1 MYEEQQRMMQQQ
13 EESSMQQQSFSSS
26 SVQKQQQQQTSS
38 SSSSSMR
45 QEQSSS
51 SSSMRQEQS
60 SSMQMQQE
68 TKMTK
73 KVHQVRWILVAFNLK
88 SFDRSE
94 LYLSLFVLQVT
105 ETASSLGMSEEEFKQ
120 HSRMKRLEAEA
131 QEEV

>member
-13 EESSMQQQSFSSS
+13 EESSMQQQQQSFSSS
-26 SVQKQQQQQTSS
+26 SVQQQQKQQTS

-45 QEQSSS
+45 QEQ